1 MRGFKPSRCVFG
13 LFAAAILASGIA
25 AADTIEVTSVG
36 LGDSGIYI
44 DEDIDGTLT
53 PTDVYFAGIID
64 IQLTDSSGTYDRT
77 TMCVQLLTDINLG
90 TVYNTTVVAPSQATV
105 NSPTTNGALE
115 QIAWLLDNVTPTTGD
130 QAAGLQLA
138 IWKIAE
144 DGVDTGSNLSFT
156 KGLVQ
161 IVQSGNDTTP
171 TAIVTYADTYLAQSV
186 GHSTDAAFVYE
197 NVTTGRNPTAVQM
210 LEGLQ
215 FSGGPQPFTPES
227 STFVLAGAA
236 LLALGHRVRR
246 RAR

>member
-1 MRGFKPSRCVFG
+1 MRVPGPFRRPY
-13 LFAAAILASGIA
+13 LAFAMAILASGTA
-25 AADTIEVTSVG
+25 AADTIVVTGTG
-36 LGDSGIYI
+36 LGDSNFYLLENGS
-44 DEDIDGTLT
+44 TT
-53 PTDVYFAGIID
+53 PTLVDFAGIID
-64 IQLTDSSGTYDRT
+64 IMLTETGSATQYVRT
-77 TMCVQLLTDINLG
+77 TMCVQLFVNIDENT
-90 TVYNTTVVAPSQATV
+90 TYNTTVAMPSLATV
-105 NSPTTNGALE
+105 TAPTTNAALK

-138 IWKIAE
+138 LWKIAE

-246 RAR
+246 RAT